1 MRDICHYSHDMPT
14 MKNKRG
20 FMEKLLELISLVRQK
35 YAKVNGMFAH
45 QQQKKKPGNIQ
56 YAINNSNKKI

>member
-1 MRDICHYSHDMPT
+1 MTAYNE
-14 MKNKRG
+14 KQRG

-45 QQQKKKPGNIQ
+45 QKQQKNRNIQ
-56 YAINNSNKKI
+56 YAINNSNKKNMKFLGIKKP